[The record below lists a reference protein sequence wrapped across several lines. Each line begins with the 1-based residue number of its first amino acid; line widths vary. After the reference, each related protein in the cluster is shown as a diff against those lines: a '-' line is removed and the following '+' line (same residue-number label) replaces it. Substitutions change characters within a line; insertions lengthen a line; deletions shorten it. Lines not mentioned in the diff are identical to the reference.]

1 MAISTIMVIGAGQM
15 GGGIAQV
22 AAEHGLQVILNDI
35 NPQLIEQR
43 LAYIDER
50 LDRTIERG
58 ENPVEKKADIRSRIT
73 PSTDLQD
80 AAQADFVIEAAAES
94 KPLKQQ
100 LFRELDALSPPHVI
114 LASNTSSLSIT
125 DLAAATTRPELVIG
139 MHFMNP
145 VPVMALVEVVR
156 GLATSAETCDRV
168 KKLAGR
174 LDKTPV
180 EVKDYPAL
188 SPIAC

>member
-80 AAQADFVIEAAAES
+80 AAQADFVIEPRPKAN
-94 KPLKQQ
+94 L
-100 LFRELDALSPPHVI
+100 LSSSCSANLMRCLPRMSSWPATPPPC
-114 LASNTSSLSIT
+114 
-125 DLAAATTRPELVIG
+125 R
-139 MHFMNP
+139 
-145 VPVMALVEVVR
+145 
-156 GLATSAETCDRV
+156 
-168 KKLAGR
+168 
-174 LDKTPV
+174 
-180 EVKDYPAL
+180 
-188 SPIAC
+188 SPIWRQPPRARSW